1 MLCMGLVLTISVL
14 EGFIFN
20 SYSLL
25 FNVFVHLIAV
35 LKHLVSFLQQAF
47 DVESNSSPFSV
58 TVQIELVNDNSPRLL
73 LDSPLTDYATIF
85 NEGQSYLGGP
95 VPVRLSGEMSI
106 LDDDTGD
113 NYVDEAIVEI
123 YGSK

>member
-1 MLCMGLVLTISVL
+1 M
-14 EGFIFN
+14 FN

-35 LKHLVSFLQQAF
+35 LKHSVSFLQQAF
-47 DVESNSSPFSV
+47 DFENNSSPFSV

-73 LDSPLTDYATIF
+73 LDSPQADYATIF
-85 NEGQSYLGGP
+85 NEGQGYLGGA
-95 VPVRLSGEMSI
+95 VPVRLSGELSI

-113 NYVDEAIVEI
+113 NYVDEATVEI